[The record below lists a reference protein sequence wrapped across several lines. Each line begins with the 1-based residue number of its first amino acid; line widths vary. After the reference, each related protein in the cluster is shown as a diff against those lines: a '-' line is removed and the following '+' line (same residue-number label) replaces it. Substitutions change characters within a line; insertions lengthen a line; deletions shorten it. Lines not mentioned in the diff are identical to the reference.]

1 MNIYTRAGDK
11 GFTSVFGGKR
21 VLKCH
26 ELVDVY
32 GSIDELNS
40 WLGLII
46 SQLNKNDEARFFI
59 EVQKQLFAIGS
70 SLAGWKGLKKEL
82 VEKHIKEMEIKID
95 LMEKTLPKIK
105 NFILPGGSSAGS
117 TVHIARSICRKVER
131 QTASLAQKQTIQPDV
146 IKYLNRLSDL
156 LFVFARFINSQ
167 GGVTEV
173 VWSGDASVIK
183 KR

>member
-11 GFTSVFGGKR
+11 GFTSIFGGKR

-26 ELVDVY
+26 ELVDTY
-32 GSIDELNS
+32 GFIDELNS
-40 WLGLII
+40 WVGLII
-46 SQLNKNDEARFFI
+46 SQLNKNDETRFFV
-59 EVQKQLFAIGS
+59 EVQKQLLAIGS

-82 VEKHIKEMEIKID
+82 VEKQIKKMEIKID
-95 LMEKTLPKIK
+95 LMEKTLPTIK
-105 NFILPGGSSAGS
+105 NFVLPGGSRVGS
-117 TVHIARSICRKVER
+117 IVHIARSICRRAER
-131 QTASLAQKQTIQPDV
+131 QTVSLAQKQIIQPEI

-173 VWSGDASVIK
+173 VWSGDASTEK